1 MVYMEVNL
9 GTNKRHSKLDWR
21 FSMRLEKTAERGAP

>member
-1 MVYMEVNL
+1 MEVNL
-9 GTNKRHSKLDWR
+9 GINERYSNLKWR

>member
-9 GTNKRHSKLDWR
+9 GTNKRDSNLKWR
-21 FSMRLEKTAERGAP
+21 VSMRLEKTAERGAP